1 MNYFNENK
9 KAWEEAFEHK
19 LPGWGEE
26 NYERLMNE
34 HLPFFDPDLA
44 KELEALDFKG
54 KTAAQ
59 FCCNKMCIRDRVYP
73 GKGFSQYGTGPG
85 KTGTGNK
92 MAECV

>member
-34 HLPFFDPDLA
+34 HLPLFLP
-44 KELEALDFKG
+44 
-54 KTAAQ
+54 
-59 FCCNKMCIRDRVYP
+59 
-73 GKGFSQYGTGPG
+73 
-85 KTGTGNK
+85 
-92 MAECV
+92 

>member
-34 HLPFFDPDLA
+34 HLPFLTLIWQ
-44 KELEALDFKG
+44 KSWKLWILKG
-54 KTAAQ
+54 KQRRSFAAT
-59 FCCNKMCIRDRVYP
+59 M
-73 GKGFSQYGTGPG
+73 G
-85 KTGTGNK
+85 GN
-92 MAECV
+92 CFL